1 MFDNWYVVQVRT
13 GKEEEIVKKCQ
24 FYIDHDILLDCFI
37 PITKKKKKYHGTW
50 HIVDDILFKGYIFMI
65 TDKVEQ
71 LYTELKKLPD
81 LTMLLGN
88 DGEYIYPIYPQE
100 AMFLTKFSNRNH
112 VVDMSRGV
120 IENDKIIITD
130 GPLMNL
136 EGYITKIDRHK
147 RIAYVDVELLG
158 KITRVQVGLE
168 IISKT

>member
-1 MFDNWYVVQVRT
+1 
-13 GKEEEIVKKCQ
+13 
-24 FYIDHDILLDCFI
+24 
-37 PITKKKKKYHGTW
+37 
-50 HIVDDILFKGYIFMI
+50 MI

-71 LYTELKKLPD
+71 LYTELKKIPD
-81 LTMLLGN
+81 LTKLLGN
-88 DGEYIYPIYPQE
+88 DGEDIYPIYPQE

-120 IENDKIIITD
+120 IDNDKIIITD